1 MDIQEAIR
9 NLHRVKRERQ
19 ALNDSYRD
27 LQAELETFEAPD
39 DLEDRYRQL
48 LALTRQVGNYIQ
60 IEQDQN
66 QMLIDLLTDA
76 YQRLLASSAK

>member
-9 NLHRVKRERQ
+9 NLQRVKRERQ